1 MSKFIVVSRRQH
13 AALRWQ
19 RYTHYRFAAQ
29 DAVMSIVAREMPR
42 AALSLPIAFVKSGEA
57 FVPVVVQG
65 FEPGQNLLVGADGRW
80 QGAYTP
86 AAYRGYPF
94 QLARGEDGQ
103 NVLCLDEESGL
114 ITAGPEG
121 ERFFAEDGTP
131 APAVKEVFDFLA
143 TVQSNR
149 EVTTQVCAALQ
160 AHGLIKPWPLTI
172 EVPDGRRK
180 VDGLYMIDEAAL
192 QALPAE
198 ALVAL
203 RNLGALPM
211 IYCQLLSMQN
221 LEKLGELARGRL
233 PQASVPAPAPEVSLD
248 FFNKGGTI
256 DFGKIF

>member
-1 MSKFIVVSRRQH
+1 
-13 AALRWQ
+13 
-19 RYTHYRFAAQ
+19 
-29 DAVMSIVAREMPR
+29 MSIVAREMPR

-65 FEPGQNLLVGADGRW
+65 FEPGQNLLVAADGRW

-149 EVTTQVCAALQ
+149 DATTQVCAALQ
-160 AHGLIKPWPLTI
+160 AHGLIKPWPLAI
-172 EVPDGRRK
+172 EMPEGRRK

-192 QALPAE
+192 QALAAD
-198 ALVAL
+198 ALAAL
-203 RNLGALPM
+203 RDVGALPV

-221 LEKLGELARGRL
+221 LEKLSELARARL
-233 PQASVPAPAPEVSLD
+233 QQAAAAAPTPEAGLD
-248 FFNKGGTI
+248 FLNEGGTI
-256 DFGKIF
+256 NFGKIF